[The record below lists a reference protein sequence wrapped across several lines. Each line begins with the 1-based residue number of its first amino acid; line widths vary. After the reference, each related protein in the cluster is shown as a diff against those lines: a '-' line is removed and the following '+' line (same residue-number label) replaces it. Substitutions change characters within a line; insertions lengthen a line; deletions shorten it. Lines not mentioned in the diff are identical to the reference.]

1 MGANEK
7 YKEILNQLEEN
18 LEHLKEKIKRH
29 SQNQSAEFHHWGY
42 VGDISYVNEK
52 VENILEFIV

>member
-7 YKEILNQLEEN
+7 YKEVLSHLEEN
-18 LEHLKEKIKRH
+18 LEHLKEKIKKH
-29 SQNQSAEFHHWGY
+29 SQKQSGEPHHWGY